1 MALLSRWFSE
11 LPQVGYVILPWRVFF
26 WYTYTLSSEPRSNK
40 LHWLSN
46 HRLSML
52 RTLKERCV
60 QGGPL
65 LAINWSYN
73 LCKCSMNGLLW
84 LSHPYINWVCFTLL
98 ITGRGDLV
106 FVFLYPWM
114 IFREWSHCNH
124 HSPMEKL
131 LRFFLLV
138 PFSSVEHDRYIYLC
152 TWMYD
157 LYSKSR

>member
-1 MALLSRWFSE
+1 MIFLISPGGICDPSLEGILLIYIHSLIRTPEQTNIIGCWIIGFPCWE
-11 LPQVGYVILPWRVFF
+11 AWRRGVC
-26 WYTYTLSSEPRSNK
+26 K
-40 LHWLSN
+40 
-46 HRLSML
+46 
-52 RTLKERCV
+52 V
-60 QGGPL
+60 GGPL

-106 FVFLYPWM
+106 SVFLYPWM
-114 IFREWSHCNH
+114 IFREWSLQ
-124 HSPMEKL
+124 SSEPDGEASQG
-131 LRFFLLV
+131 FLLV

-157 LYSKSR
+157 LYS